1 MFNKT
6 FSGCKVITRIYL
18 TVPLVLKML
27 TNKLIEFVLTNE
39 VLKLV
44 PLFIETHYANKV
56 IEIIE
61 LQKKLRKIEAI
72 ENYFEKYLLFEL
84 KTITQQKKGK
94 IQQKI
99 KKILDTS
106 TSRCIRKI
114 QLYSRILKKLKGT
127 RELLKHLKKDNG
139 ACIEGV
145 VDI

>member
-1 MFNKT
+1 MKLLEVAFNDVAVT
-6 FSGCKVITRIYL
+6 YID
-18 TVPLVLKML
+18 
-27 TNKLIEFVLTNE
+27 EFNCSTKE
-39 VLKLV
+39 
-44 PLFIETHYANKV
+44 V

-61 LQKKLRKIEAI
+61 LQKKLREIEAI